1 MFENSPAILHDEHGN
16 AALAFRVFCRARA
29 IRWPDFRKDRC
40 RSYDESEEDNE
51 QPVTHDVIQ
60 KIVLA
65 ERQNQHAGRVRYP
78 GERGLTGK

>member
-1 MFENSPAILHDEHGN
+1 MFENSPTILHDEHGN
-16 AALAFRVFCRARA
+16 AALAFGIFCRVRA
-29 IRWPDFRKDRC
+29 IRRPDLRIDRC

-51 QPVTHDVIQ
+51 QPATHDVIR

-65 ERQNQHAGRVRYP
+65 ERQNQHAGRVPYP

>member
-1 MFENSPAILHDEHGN
+1 MFENSSAILHHEHGN
-16 AALAFRVFCRARA
+16 AALTFGIFCRVRA
-29 IRWPDFRKDRC
+29 IRRPDFRIDRC

-51 QPVTHDVIQ
+51 QPATHDVIQ

-65 ERQNQHAGRVRYP
+65 ERRNQHAGCVRYP

>member
-1 MFENSPAILHDEHGN
+1 MFENSPAILHDEHGD
-16 AALAFRVFCRARA
+16 AALTFGILCRMRA
-29 IRWPDFRKDRC
+29 IRRPNRRIDRF

-51 QPVTHDVIQ
+51 QPATHDVIR

-65 ERQNQHAGRVRYP
+65 EHQNQDARRVRYP

>member
-1 MFENSPAILHDEHGN
+1 MFENSSAILHDEHGN
-16 AALAFRVFCRARA
+16 AALAFGISCCVRA
-29 IRWPDFRKDRC
+29 IRRSDFRKNRC

-51 QPVTHDVIQ
+51 QPATHDVIR

-65 ERQNQHAGRVRYP
+65 GRQNQDARRVHYP